1 MNNFDKLVSTL
12 LEDNA
17 AGDGGV
23 FGDAPSMGHGGAVGN
38 SDFYAPGTAV
48 IPYAIGAKVVK
59 GKGKK
64 GKKKIKIP
72 IQRRTFTYF

>member
-1 MNNFDKLVSTL
+1 MNNFDKLVKTL

-17 AGDGGV
+17 AGGGGV

-38 SDFYAPGTAV
+38 SDFYAPGTAI

-64 GKKKIKIP
+64 GKRKIKIP
-72 IQRRTFTYF
+72 IQKRTFTYF

>member
-1 MNNFDKLVSTL
+1 MNNFDKLVKTI

-17 AGDGGV
+17 AGAGGV
-23 FGDAPSMGHGGAVGN
+23 FGDAPSMSHGGEVGN

-48 IPYAIGAKVVK
+48 IPFALGAKKIK

-64 GKKKIKIP
+64 TKTKIP

>member
-1 MNNFDKLVSTL
+1 MNNFDRLVISL

-17 AGDGGV
+17 AGAGGV
-23 FGDAPSMGHGGAVGN
+23 FGNAPSMNHGGDVGN

-48 IPYAIGAKVVK
+48 IPYAIGAKIVK

-64 GKKKIKIP
+64 GKRKLKIP
-72 IQRRTFTYF
+72 IQKRTFTYF